1 MKILVSACL
10 LGENCRYKG
19 DNCKNEKVLAL
30 KGENELIAVC
40 PEVLGGLPTPRA
52 PAEIVGDKVIANT
65 GKDVTENYKAGAE
78 AALCIA
84 RETKADYCIFK
95 SKSPSCG
102 CGEIYD
108 GTFSGKLTAGNG
120 ITAELFLKNG
130 YAVKNEN
137 SLYFLVKI
145 VDIRS
150 AT

>member
-65 GKDVTENYKAGAE
+65 GKDVTDCLLY
-78 AALCIA
+78 
-84 RETKADYCIFK
+84 T
-95 SKSPSCG
+95 SPSPR
-102 CGEIYD
+102 D
-108 GTFSGKLTAGNG
+108 A
-120 ITAELFLKNG
+120 
-130 YAVKNEN
+130 
-137 SLYFLVKI
+137 
-145 VDIRS
+145 
-150 AT
+150 